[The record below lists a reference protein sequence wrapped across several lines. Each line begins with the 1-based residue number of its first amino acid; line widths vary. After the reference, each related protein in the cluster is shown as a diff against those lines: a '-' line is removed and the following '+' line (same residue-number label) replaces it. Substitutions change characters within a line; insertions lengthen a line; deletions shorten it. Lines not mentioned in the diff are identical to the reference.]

1 MGCVRI
7 RALAWKDEKDIE
19 IYKTDGS
26 KIVPQNHMIIGRF
39 YVVYICYNINCKKK
53 KTIRNLDKDLN
64 RYFFVEDNNNSQ
76 KAHRK
81 ILNNIRH

>member
-26 KIVPQNHMIIGRF
+26 KIVPQNHMLIGRF
-39 YVVYICYNINCKKK
+39 YVVCVCYNINRKKK
-53 KTIRNLDKDLN
+53 K
-64 RYFFVEDNNNSQ
+64 NN
-76 KAHRK
+76 
-81 ILNNIRH
+81 